1 MTSYPHLADTSRQ
14 EGDLLLTGRYQWVQ
28 EDSLGARVQESK
40 GGNSEALVMRQ
51 RAALPSH
58 HHHLSSE
65 LSPKGHLEKRSQGSG
80 RVGRQPEALQHH
92 YHSPAKMATEAAGI
106 GAGNGPALVPRTAP
120 WEGVAQLSLPTG
132 GWQPAHPAEPASVP
146 TSSMWE
152 SAVQV

>member
-58 HHHLSSE
+58 HHHLSPE
-65 LSPKGHLEKRSQGSG
+65 LSPKGHAEILEHKKIKSLNVSN
-80 RVGRQPEALQHH
+80 V
-92 YHSPAKMATEAAGI
+92 SPSISHEVM
-106 GAGNGPALVPRTAP
+106 GPKCHD
-120 WEGVAQLSLPTG
+120 LSFLNV
-132 GWQPAHPAEPASVP
+132 EF
-146 TSSMWE
+146 
-152 SAVQV
+152 